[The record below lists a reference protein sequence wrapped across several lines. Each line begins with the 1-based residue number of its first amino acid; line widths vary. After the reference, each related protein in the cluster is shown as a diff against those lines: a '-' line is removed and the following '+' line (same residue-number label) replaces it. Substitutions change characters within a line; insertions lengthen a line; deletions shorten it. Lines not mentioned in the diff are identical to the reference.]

1 MSKIFF
7 EEDSWNEK
15 KNVSGGGLLL
25 VASSAIITL
34 AACSSFNLHKDNI
47 IRNADETVYTAS
59 KVFGSS
65 DIDSAKKTIK
75 EFTLK
80 DTNDT
85 GKGLTFNSTL
95 TFATGKY
102 YLQYDNGDGL
112 HIGSS
117 KNTIKSINF
126 SSTFDSTSIAIKSIS
141 VECKTAKDSDVILTI
156 EDDSTK
162 YVNNEI
168 ETATLTTTSTS
179 YTFTNPNSSSNGL
192 LAINFDCQ
200 TPKSAT
206 YIKGISIKYTVSE
219 SSLCSVTFMNGETV
233 FDTKYVASGSK
244 VTAPISAPT
253 KDDYNCYKYSFDT
266 WKLEDGTA
274 YNFDSTVTSDT
285 VLYSSFVENIK
296 STKELLDQ
304 SYKTSSIAFSYK
316 YERTE
321 GIQNVAIDLPNP
333 NDGVKEQEYF
343 VFNGL
348 SKGGTSPN
356 CYYKFG
362 NADSS
367 STLTHI
373 YTSAYSTL
381 NIEFNYSST
390 SSGSSSFSTLYLD
403 LINENQEVIERVA
416 SYEPTKAVSNQAVT
430 LSLDNLAEK
439 NVYGFKFSTTKYQG
453 SNATVKD
460 LKISGTAFS
469 KNALTIREVSDFNIQ
484 YTGSTGL
491 VENGKLTK
499 YEDLSNFE
507 KIGVLVTTDSSLIS
521 SETSELPTENV
532 YTHEFSKDVLT
543 YNCGLK
549 ISNSDIKTNYE
560 TQYNFAT
567 YALKDGKYYYSVPL
581 TTSIKEQLSNR
592 KIISSELENAI
603 KNYFEIA

>member
-1 MSKIFF
+1 M
-7 EEDSWNEK
+7 
-15 KNVSGGGLLL
+15 
-25 VASSAIITL
+25 
-34 AACSSFNLHKDNI
+34 H
-47 IRNADETVYTAS
+47 TAS

-65 DIDSAKKTIK
+65 DIDSNKKIIK

-85 GKGLTFNSTL
+85 GKGLTFKSTL
-95 TFATGKY
+95 TFATGMY
-102 YLQYDNGDGL
+102 YLTYDNGVGL
-112 HIGSS
+112 HIGSG
-117 KNTIKSINF
+117 KNTIESINF
-126 SSTFDSTSIAIKSIS
+126 SSTFDASSIVIKSIS

-244 VTAPISAPT
+244 VTAPTSIPT
-253 KDDYNCYKYSFDT
+253 KDDYNCYTYSFDT

-274 YNFDSTVTSDT
+274 YDFGSTVTSDT

-333 NDGVKEQEYF
+333 NDGVKKQDYF
-343 VFNGL
+343 VFNNL
-348 SKGGTSPN
+348 TKDGTSPN
-356 CYYKFG
+356 CYYKFNG
-362 NADSS
+362 SNSS

-416 SYEPTKAVSNQAVT
+416 SYEPTKAVSNEPVS

-439 NVYGFKFSTTKYQG
+439 NVYGFKISTTKYSG
-453 SNATVKD
+453 SNASVKD

-469 KNALTIREVSDFNIQ
+469 TNALTIREVSDFNVQ

-560 TQYNFAT
+560 TQYYFAT
-567 YALKDGKYYYSVPL
+567 YALKDGMYYYSAPL

-592 KIISSELENAI
+592 DLISSELENAI